1 MSVIKLSELCLS
13 VLPGNTKTAKWNVT
27 RNQKLKAVQF
37 YGKDIQQ
44 KEQERKPSQ
53 PGAMEP
59 ADAKSFYGLNKKKKK
74 KKEWANLE
82 KKIKSH

>member
-27 RNQKLKAVQF
+27 QNQKLKAVQF

-59 ADAKSFYGLNKKKKK
+59 ADAKSFYG
-74 KKEWANLE
+74 
-82 KKIKSH
+82 